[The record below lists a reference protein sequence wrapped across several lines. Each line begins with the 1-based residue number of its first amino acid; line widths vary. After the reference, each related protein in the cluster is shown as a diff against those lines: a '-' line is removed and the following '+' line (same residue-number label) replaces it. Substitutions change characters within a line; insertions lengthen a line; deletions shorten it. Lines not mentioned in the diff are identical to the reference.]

1 MITCTNPD
9 ALCVEVE
16 NIAPVWIRYT
26 CMMPCLV
33 ARQQLNEYIWN
44 PLSSENNW
52 LLSTIVIGS
61 CTAVHCTAVVQE
73 LKKLQGS
80 SYNTVAVVIILF
92 PWVPFV

>member
-1 MITCTNPD
+1 M
-9 ALCVEVE
+9 
-16 NIAPVWIRYT
+16 
-26 CMMPCLV
+26 
-33 ARQQLNEYIWN
+33 
-44 PLSSENNW
+44 
-52 LLSTIVIGS
+52 VIGS